1 MSLEQKRILRYTLLD
16 LVFFFCGFVI
26 SLYIAK
32 NYPIDI
38 DISFYGLVLAFSIAT
53 FTIPTF
59 VCTMNYT
66 GQNKLLI
73 LLIEKQGD
81 LFKNRWMLIF
91 IFEIAAA
98 LLQIFS
104 FIINSY
110 SQQIAIS
117 IALGG
122 LALCTAQ
129 VIRSIRLLIAIM
141 RIAEMSQKKEARD
154 IKQAE
159 TIQQLDKYAYEEA
172 KRRNRERR
180 RKDKN
185 ID

>member
-53 FTIPTF
+53 FTISTF

-98 LLQIFS
+98 FTPNILVLSLI
-104 FIINSY
+104 
-110 SQQIAIS
+110 
-117 IALGG
+117 
-122 LALCTAQ
+122 
-129 VIRSIRLLIAIM
+129 VIRSRLLYLLLWVGLHFALL
-141 RIAEMSQKKEARD
+141 K
-154 IKQAE
+154 
-159 TIQQLDKYAYEEA
+159 
-172 KRRNRERR
+172 
-180 RKDKN
+180 
-185 ID
+185 

>member
-53 FTIPTF
+53 FTISTF

-81 LFKNRWMLIF
+81 LLKIDGCLFLYLKLQLLYSKYLVLSLI
-91 IFEIAAA
+91 
-98 LLQIFS
+98 
-104 FIINSY
+104 
-110 SQQIAIS
+110 
-117 IALGG
+117 
-122 LALCTAQ
+122 
-129 VIRSIRLLIAIM
+129 VIRSRLLYLLLWVGLHFALL
-141 RIAEMSQKKEARD
+141 K
-154 IKQAE
+154 
-159 TIQQLDKYAYEEA
+159 
-172 KRRNRERR
+172 
-180 RKDKN
+180 
-185 ID
+185 